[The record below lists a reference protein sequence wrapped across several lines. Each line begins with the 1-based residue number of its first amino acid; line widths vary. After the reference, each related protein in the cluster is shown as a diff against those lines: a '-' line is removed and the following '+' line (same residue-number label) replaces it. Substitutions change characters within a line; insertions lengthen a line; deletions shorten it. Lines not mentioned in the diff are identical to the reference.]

1 MDVPV
6 DDMIDINP
14 IQILC
19 GAIKQ
24 RGDPDR
30 SDLYTPGLANFK
42 KSLTRLKE
50 LAPFPCSL
58 CLFKQN

>member
-1 MDVPV
+1 MGDLHHLDLNALGNGMDVPV
-6 DDMIDINP
+6 DDMININP

-30 SDLYTPGLANFK
+30 SDLYTPGFVCHTANF
-42 KSLTRLKE
+42 
-50 LAPFPCSL
+50 
-58 CLFKQN
+58 

>member
-6 DDMIDINP
+6 DDMINNINP

-30 SDLYTPGLANFK
+30 SDLYAPGFVCHMANF
-42 KSLTRLKE
+42 
-50 LAPFPCSL
+50 
-58 CLFKQN
+58 

>member
-6 DDMIDINP
+6 DDMININP

-24 RGDPDR
+24 RGDPDGER
-30 SDLYTPGLANFK
+30 TFILLGLYATWPTFK
-42 KSLTRLKE
+42 R
-50 LAPFPCSL
+50 A
-58 CLFKQN
+58 

>member
-6 DDMIDINP
+6 DDMININP

-30 SDLYTPGLANFK
+30 SDLYAPGFVCHMANF
-42 KSLTRLKE
+42 
-50 LAPFPCSL
+50 
-58 CLFKQN
+58 